1 MLKIGNDFVMRSVS
15 RFRRSVGRPPRA
27 GRAAFTLIELMIA
40 ASIAGIVGLAIIF
53 SFAAG
58 LKAYSKVK
66 DFNAS
71 QPGILISLEKIERD
85 LSNTFRFTGI
95 DFTGDKKK
103 ISFAGFLN
111 ENFCIGRIS
120 YFFNADDGG
129 ALIRTEQPYSYAL
142 LENKPDGIKSRT
154 AAALKDVVFSY
165 CYFSR
170 DSKRYDW
177 RDSWSGGDGIP
188 RAVKIKVVFREG
200 DKDLELERTVFMP
213 VSG

>member
-1 MLKIGNDFVMRSVS
+1 MRSVS
-15 RFRRSVGRPPRA
+15 CFRRSAVRPERA

-66 DFNAS
+66 DFNTS
-71 QPGILISLEKIERD
+71 RPGILISLEKIERD

-95 DFTGDKKK
+95 DFAGDKKK

-111 ENFCIGRIS
+111 ENFCIGIGRIS
-120 YFFNADDGG
+120 YFFNANDGG
-129 ALIRTEQPYSYAL
+129 ALIRAEQPYSYAL

-165 CYFSR
+165 CYFSP
-170 DSKRYDW
+170 DSHRYDW

-188 RAVKIKVVFREG
+188 RAVKIRVVFREG
-200 DKDLELERTVFMP
+200 DKDLELERTVFIP